1 MEIPPHTTW
10 KRAVVTNPIFSKTTI
25 IKMNFMKI
33 KSFFLILIILPALS
47 LAGDGTVTLIH
58 IGDIHGHLIPR
69 PHFRQGDPDYGKQV
83 GGLAYIYDQIKKIRQ
98 KFPNSLLINTG
109 DTIQGSAE
117 ALYSEGKAIVEI
129 LNLFKI
135 DAFVPGNWD
144 FLYGTERFRELFAGD
159 KPKTNWH
166 ALAANLYY
174 STLYDFPLSRY
185 ASKAGQRVLPFYL
198 IKQVGDV
205 KVGIIGLTADRGP
218 QAVSPRT
225 MDGFYL
231 TPGKEE
237 LEAAVPLLREKAK
250 VDLLVL
256 ISERGL
262 AANLELVERIPGVD
276 VVLSSDMHEETWQV
290 LQAKT
295 GTLLV
300 EEGQDG
306 TMLGELHLTVKNR
319 GIADWKWIPHRINT
333 ENNQADPVI
342 AAKIHKI
349 RKTFVKG
356 NDFRAHVNPINA
368 SVLRT
373 PINTVIGFTKIPLH
387 RSNFSDDDM
396 PAVIEGSSH
405 YFIADAFKEACHAD
419 VGVIR
424 GFRYGTHIAPG
435 PIKLEDIYHY
445 IPIGPQIACGEI
457 SGDDLRLQIE
467 KSADKVLSPWVGWWG
482 GGWLANYSGITYDLD
497 PYNEY
502 WLRASNIRVNG
513 EKLDPERMYQV
524 AGYWNLDDPDKINRT
539 TALQIKV
546 LRDADGGI
554 VDATHVVA
562 YYLQTLPH
570 KTVNPELNRVRLL
583 NPLPKPIWKNREI
596 QPLLG
601 ASAKENLKDE

>member
-1 MEIPPHTTW
+1 M
-10 KRAVVTNPIFSKTTI
+10 KT
-25 IKMNFMKI
+25 KN
-33 KSFFLILIILPALS
+33 LILILTILPTLSPLS
-47 LAGDGTVTLIH
+47 LTAGNGTVTLIH

-69 PHFRQGDPDYGKQV
+69 PNMRKGDPDYGKPV
-83 GGLAYIYDQIKKIRQ
+83 GGLAYLYDQIQKIRQ
-98 KFPNSLLINTG
+98 KYPNSLLINTG

-117 ALYSEGKAIVEI
+117 ALYSEGQVIVDI
-129 LNLFKI
+129 LNQFKI

-159 KPKTNWH
+159 NPKTNWH
-166 ALAANLYY
+166 AIAANLYY
-174 STLYDFPLSRY
+174 ATLYDFPLSRY
-185 ASKAGQRVLPFYL
+185 ADKAGQRVLPFYL
-198 IKQVGDV
+198 IKQVGNV
-205 KVGIIGLTADRGP
+205 KVGILGLTADRGP

-225 MDGFYL
+225 MDGFFL

-237 LEAAVPLLREKAK
+237 LEAAVPLLRKQAK

-262 AANLELVERIPGVD
+262 AANLELVETVPGID
-276 VVLSSDMHEETWQV
+276 VVLSSDMHEETWHV

-306 TMLGELHLTVKNR
+306 TMLGELHLTIKNQS
-319 GIADWKWIPHRINT
+319 IADWQWLPHRINS
-333 ENNQADPVI
+333 ENNQPDPKI
-342 AAKIHKI
+342 AAQIDKI
-349 RKTFVKG
+349 RQNFVKG
-356 NDFRAHVNPINA
+356 KHFKAHVNPINA
-368 SVLRT
+368 AVLKT
-373 PINTVIGFTKIPLH
+373 PIDTIIGFTKIPLH
-387 RSNFSDDDM
+387 RSNYSDTKDDM

-405 YFIADAFKEACHAD
+405 DFLADAFKEACHAD
-419 VGVIR
+419 VGVMR

-457 SGDDLRLQIE
+457 SGDALHLQME
-467 KSADKVLSPWVGWWG
+467 KSADTVLSPWVGWWG
-482 GGWLANYSGITYDLD
+482 GGWLISYSGITYDLD

-502 WLRASNIRVNG
+502 WLRTSNIRVNG
-513 EKLDPERMYQV
+513 ELLDPERMYKV

-554 VDATHVVA
+554 VDATHIVA
-562 YYLQTLPH
+562 YYLQTLPN
-570 KTVNPELNRVRLL
+570 KTVNPELNRIKLL
-583 NPLPKPIWKNREI
+583 KPLPKPIWKNREL
-596 QPLLG
+596 QPLRGVPRPDFYEPKQLIDT
-601 ASAKENLKDE
+601 N

>member
-1 MEIPPHTTW
+1 MSAHKLHLILS
-10 KRAVVTNPIFSKTTI
+10 IFSVA
-25 IKMNFMKI
+25 
-33 KSFFLILIILPALS
+33 LLPIS
-47 LAGDGTVTLIH
+47 LMAGDGNVTLIH

-69 PHFRQGDPDYGKQV
+69 PNFRQGDPDYGKQV
-83 GGLAYIYDQIKKIRQ
+83 GGLAYLYDQIKKIRQ
-98 KFPNSLLINTG
+98 KHPNSLLINTG

-117 ALYSEGKAIVEI
+117 ALYSEGQAIVDI
-129 LNLFKI
+129 LNQFKI

-185 ASKAGQRVLPFYL
+185 ADKAGQRVLPFYL
-198 IKQVGDV
+198 IKQVGEV

-218 QAVSPRT
+218 QAVSPRV

-237 LEAAVPLLREKAK
+237 LEAAVPLLRNQAK

-262 AANLELVERIPGVD
+262 AANLELVETIPGVD

-319 GIADWKWIPHRINT
+319 AIADWQWIPHRINT
-333 ENNQADPVI
+333 ENNQPDPLI
-342 AAKIHKI
+342 AAKIKEI
-349 RKTFVKG
+349 RQSFVKG
-356 NDFRAHVNPINA
+356 HHFRPHVNPMNA
-368 SVLRT
+368 AVLRT
-373 PINTVIGFTKIPLH
+373 PIDTVIGFTKIPLH
-387 RSNFSDDDM
+387 RSNFSDIKDDM
-396 PAVIEGSSH
+396 SAVIEGSSH
-405 YFIADAFKEACHAD
+405 DFLTDAFKEACHAD
-419 VGVIR
+419 VGVMR

-445 IPIGPQIACGEI
+445 IPTGPQIACGEI
-457 SGDDLRLQIE
+457 SGDALHLQIE
-467 KSADKVLSPWVGWWG
+467 KSADKVLSPWVGWWS
-482 GGWLANYSGITYDLD
+482 GGWLISYSGITYDLD

-502 WLRASNIRVNG
+502 WFRASNIRVNG
-513 EKLDPERMYQV
+513 ELLDPARMYKV
-524 AGYWNLDDPDKINRT
+524 AGYWNLDDPDKINQT
-539 TALQIKV
+539 IALQIKV

-562 YYLQTLPH
+562 YYLQTLRH
-570 KTVNPELNRVRLL
+570 KTINPELNRVRLL
-583 NPLPKPIWKNREI
+583 KPLPKPIWKNREI
-596 QPLLG
+596 QPLRGVPRADLLINRQHYR
-601 ASAKENLKDE
+601 KK